1 MNCSNSNSSIQVP
14 QTFHLIQLI
23 VYIPVFLFGI
33 LFNALAFWV
42 FCCKLPK
49 WTETRV
55 YMINL
60 MIADCCLLFTL
71 PFKAFSHNQ
80 MQHRDNKC
88 LALEA
93 SYFINRHVSIYII
106 TITAVDRYIAIMYPL
121 KSMTLRS
128 PFKAAVTSG
137 FLWLL
142 TISSVCLAVELEE
155 QDNSGICFEKSST
168 EPSKVTLAFTIWGF
182 FIPLIILSFCS
193 IQIIK
198 KLVRKK
204 KTNPHEEKQIQ
215 KAIYIVSTNMAV
227 FIICFLPVNIGHI
240 VRFILDSTSTSCPV
254 IYKGNVFLHVAS
266 IIANTN
272 CCLDAICYYF
282 VSQEFQEA
290 SSMLPKTKSVKSM
303 SNHSQVSSI
312 HMPLGNIKFR

>member
-1 MNCSNSNSSIQVP
+1 MNCSNSSIKAP
-14 QTFHLIQLI
+14 ETFHVIQLI
-23 VYIPVFLFGI
+23 VYIPVFLSGI
-33 LFNALAFWV
+33 LLNALAFWV
-42 FCCKLPK
+42 FCYKLSK

-71 PFKAFSHNQ
+71 PFKAFSHN
-80 MQHRDNKC
+80 HELPRDNKC
-88 LALEA
+88 LAIEA
-93 SYFINRHVSIYII
+93 MYFINRYTSIYII

-128 PFKAAVTSG
+128 PFKAAVASG

-142 TISSVCLAVELEE
+142 VISFVCLAQVLEE
-155 QDNSGICFEKSST
+155 QQNHGICFEKFST
-168 EPSKVTLAFTIWGF
+168 EPSKAALAFSIGGF

-204 KTNPHEEKQIQ
+204 KTNPHEEKLIQ
-215 KAIYIVSTNMAV
+215 KAIYIVSANMAV

-240 VRFILDSTSTSCPV
+240 VRFIVDSTSTSCSV
-254 IYKGNVFLHVAS
+254 IYSGNVFLHVAS

-282 VSQEFQEA
+282 VNREFQEA
-290 SSMLPKTKSVKSM
+290 SSMLPKTKSTKSM
-303 SNHSQVSSI
+303 SNHS
-312 HMPLGNIKFR
+312 

>member
-1 MNCSNSNSSIQVP
+1 MNCSNSSIKVP
-14 QTFHLIQLI
+14 ETFHLIQLI

-42 FCCKLPK
+42 FCYKLSK

-71 PFKAFSHNQ
+71 PFKAFSHN
-80 MQHRDNKC
+80 HELPRDNKC

-93 SYFINRHVSIYII
+93 TYFINRYASIYII

-121 KSMTLRS
+121 KSITLRS
-128 PFKAAVTSG
+128 PFKAAITSG

-142 TISSVCLAVELEE
+142 VISFVCLAEVSEE
-155 QDNSGICFEKSST
+155 QENHGICFEKFST
-168 EPSKVTLAFTIWGF
+168 EPSKGALAFTIGGF

-204 KTNPHEEKQIQ
+204 KTNPHEEKLIQ
-215 KAIYIVSTNMAV
+215 KAIYIVSVNMAV

-240 VRFILDSTSTSCPV
+240 VRFIVDSTSTNCSV
-254 IYKGNVFLHVAS
+254 IYKGNVFLHMAS

-272 CCLDAICYYF
+272 CCIDAICYYF
-282 VSQEFQEA
+282 VNQEFQEA
-290 SSMLPKTKSVKSM
+290 SSMLPKTKSVKSL
-303 SNHSQVSSI
+303 SNHS
-312 HMPLGNIKFR
+312 